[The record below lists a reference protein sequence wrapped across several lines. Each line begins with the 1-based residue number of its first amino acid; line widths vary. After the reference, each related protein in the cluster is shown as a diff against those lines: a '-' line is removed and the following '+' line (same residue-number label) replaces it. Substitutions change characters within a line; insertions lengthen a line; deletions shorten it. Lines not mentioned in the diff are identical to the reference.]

1 MKTSRAGG
9 AGQGSTTFF
18 NNVLLKTVCI
28 TGRFFDWELY
38 YHSKERHS
46 GFRIGKHD
54 GSKAMK
60 KISRREFIHLLS
72 KGAGAAAMM
81 QLLQA
86 CGIAPAGETVTPT
99 ATPFAPIGPE
109 LTKMG
114 SIAGAVLP
122 TGTSLPSDTSTPA
135 PATET
140 ASPAAQPAYLA
151 VARGGDDPEALVRAA
166 VESIGGMGRFVP
178 AGASVL
184 IKPNVCTSNRTY
196 DGAATTNPWV
206 VGALVKMCFEAGAG
220 RVRVFDYPFNGTC
233 PQNYQT
239 SGIAEQVLAAG
250 GELESLDWNKF
261 IPATLPSARS
271 LRSASF
277 YSEVIDADVVI
288 NVPIAKHHGSAGL
301 TLGMKNMMGV
311 VRDRGAVH
319 SAGLQQAIADLADFI
334 RPELTIIDAIRILT
348 ANGPISSSWRD
359 VRKMDTVIA
368 SPDIVAADA
377 YATRLFGWTDPNRL
391 GYVRIGNQIGLGR
404 SDLENLK
411 IEELSLA

>member
-1 MKTSRAGG
+1 
-9 AGQGSTTFF
+9 
-18 NNVLLKTVCI
+18 
-28 TGRFFDWELY
+28 
-38 YHSKERHS
+38 
-46 GFRIGKHD
+46 
-54 GSKAMK
+54 MK

-122 TGTSLPSDTSTPA
+122 TGTSLPSETPTSTPA

-151 VARGGDDPEALVRAA
+151 VARGGDNPEALVRAA

-220 RVRVFDYPFNGTC
+220 RVRVFDFPFNGTC

-288 NVPIAKHHGSAGL
+288 NVPIAKHHGSASL

>member
-1 MKTSRAGG
+1 
-9 AGQGSTTFF
+9 
-18 NNVLLKTVCI
+18 
-28 TGRFFDWELY
+28 
-38 YHSKERHS
+38 
-46 GFRIGKHD
+46 
-54 GSKAMK
+54 MK

-86 CGIAPAGETVTPT
+86 CGIAPAVESGTPT
-99 ATPFAPIGPE
+99 NTPFGPAGPQ

-114 SIAGAVLP
+114 SIAGAVVPTDTQRPTDLP
-122 TGTSLPSDTSTPA
+122 K
-135 PATET
+135 ATET
-140 ASPAAQPAYLA
+140 PSPTAPPATDTAAPAANPAYLA

-178 AGASVL
+178 AGSNVL
-184 IKPNVCTSNRTY
+184 IKPNVCTSNRAY

-220 RVRVFDYPFNGTC
+220 RVRVFDFPFNGTC

-239 SGIAEQVLAAG
+239 SGIAEQVLSAG
-250 GELESLDWNKF
+250 GKLESLDWNKF
-261 IPATLPSARS
+261 IPAALPSARS

-277 YSEVIDADVVI
+277 YSEVIDADVLI
-288 NVPIAKHHGSAGL
+288 NVPIAKQHGSAGL

-319 SAGLQQAIADLADFI
+319 SAGLHQAIADLADFI

-368 SPDIVAADA
+368 SADIVAADA

-391 GYVRIGNQIGLGR
+391 GYVRIGNEIGLGR

-411 IEELSLA
+411 IEEIALG